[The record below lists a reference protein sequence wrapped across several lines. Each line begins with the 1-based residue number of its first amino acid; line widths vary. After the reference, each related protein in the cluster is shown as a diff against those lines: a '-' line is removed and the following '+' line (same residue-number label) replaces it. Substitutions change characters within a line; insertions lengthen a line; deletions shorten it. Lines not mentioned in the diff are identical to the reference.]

1 MKLRD
6 KYSGIN
12 TKFLEKDWLVDNPI
26 TKFDLV
32 KVQRVTFDTQNID
45 HERFQEEHRAEMKYF
60 YLRKQ

>member
-32 KVQRVTFDTQNID
+32 KVQRVTFDT
-45 HERFQEEHRAEMKYF
+45 
-60 YLRKQ
+60 